1 MTNELIYAIS
11 GSTVAIIGVLG
22 GAITYLQV
30 RKTLNQKEGEF
41 FSKQD
46 KLEQEKQKLLDSL
59 TQSENLQKVLGEK
72 NIQLES
78 QIGELDKN
86 TSQLQKTIAVLE
98 KIKVVSKP
106 IKNTNKKKLTSYKS
120 N

>member
-98 KIKVVSKP
+98 K
-106 IKNTNKKKLTSYKS
+106 NKSSLETDKKHEQEKD
-120 N
+120 